1 MLIVIM
7 HTGSASLPS
16 RPAFKGYIRML
27 SGYYLVALQLEFLV
41 GRKSGGPNTFSLGDA
56 LGIAQHHDAVIGTV
70 KQHTTN
76 ICLGLNSGT

>member
-56 LGIAQHHDAVIGTV
+56 LGIAQHHDAMIGTV